1 MRVLTNLLFKV
12 TLSSM
17 VLTAPAMITGRAKYD
32 GDSRLK
38 AKEAILPF
46 YSSAVI
52 VKFIEHPS
60 LTVIPTYTV
69 EEKAAVSVPAPA
81 NIAAAGAPATTVASA
96 SASTVTESAPATVL
110 APTLAGTEAF
120 ATRGAAENATVG
132 VSATKASASAAP
144 ANTASAN
151 VPAPGEKEVSDNG
164 VASSTAAKAAEL
176 RMVIN
181 QAVMI
186 YSNMKLVNQ
195 GLDEKAFEYA
205 WRGYHNMLKKGLIHK
220 RTVLS
225 ICDFS
230 QSCCSKRMYVID
242 VQHRKLLYRTY
253 VAHGQNS
260 GEEYATTF
268 SNEPESFKSS
278 LGFYVTD
285 RIYYGHN
292 GLSLRLNGVDSG
304 YNDLALKR
312 KIVLH
317 GSTYVGDK
325 YMENFGT
332 LGTSL
337 GCPALP
343 STMSSRIIRAV
354 KNGSCLF
361 IYHPT
366 QQYLENSAII
376 NG

>member
-1 MRVLTNLLFKV
+1 
-12 TLSSM
+12 M

-38 AKEAILPF
+38 TKEAILPF

-52 VKFIEHPS
+52 AKFIEHPS
-60 LTVIPTYTV
+60 LTVLPTYAV
-69 EEKAAVSVPAPA
+69 EEKIAVSMPSLANIETSPAPA
-81 NIAAAGAPATTVASA
+81 NITAALAPVSSVKVSSPAAATVAVPASAMTTPATTL
-96 SASTVTESAPATVL
+96 T
-110 APTLAGTEAF
+110 
-120 ATRGAAENATVG
+120 
-132 VSATKASASAAP
+132 
-144 ANTASAN
+144 SAN
-151 VPAPGEKEVSDNG
+151 IPAPGEKEATDNG

-176 RMVIN
+176 RMVIT

-205 WRGYHNMLKKGLIHK
+205 WRGYHNLLKKGLIHK

-260 GEEYATTF
+260 GEEYATSF

-285 RIYYGHN
+285 RIYYGRN
-292 GLSLRLNGVDSG
+292 GLSLRLRGVDSG

-317 GSTYVGDK
+317 GSSYVGDK
-325 YMENFGT
+325 YMANFGT

-343 STMSSRIIRAV
+343 FAMSGRIIRAV

-366 QQYLENSAII
+366 QQYLENSPVI

>member
-32 GDSRLK
+32 GDSLLK
-38 AKEAILPF
+38 DKEVVLPF

-52 VKFIEHPS
+52 GKFIDHPS
-60 LTVIPTYTV
+60 LTAVPTYTA
-69 EEKAAVSVPAPA
+69 EENAAV
-81 NIAAAGAPATTVASA
+81 
-96 SASTVTESAPATVL
+96 
-110 APTLAGTEAF
+110 
-120 ATRGAAENATVG
+120 RRR
-132 VSATKASASAAP
+132 SAANKP
-144 ANTASAN
+144 A
-151 VPAPGEKEVSDNG
+151 VGEKEATDNG
-164 VASSTAAKAAEL
+164 VSFSAAAKVAEV

-181 QAVMI
+181 QAVML
-186 YSNMKLVNQ
+186 YSNMNLVKQ
-195 GLDEKAFEYA
+195 GLDQKAFEYA
-205 WRGYHNMLKKGLIHK
+205 WRGYHNLLKKGLIHK

-242 VQHRKLLYRTY
+242 VRRRKLLYRTY
-253 VAHGQNS
+253 VAHGQKS
-260 GEEYATTF
+260 GEEYATSF

-285 RIYYGHN
+285 RIYYGRN

-343 STMSSRIIRAV
+343 STMSGRIIRAV

-366 QQYLENSAII
+366 QQYLESSTII

>member
-38 AKEAILPF
+38 DKAAILPF

-52 VKFIEHPS
+52 VKFIDHPS
-60 LTVIPTYTV
+60 LTVVPTYTV
-69 EEKAAVSVPAPA
+69 EEKVAVPVPAPA
-81 NIAAAGAPATTVASA
+81 NIAAAPASVDIAAVLAPASAVPASTSTSAVAAST
-96 SASTVTESAPATVL
+96 SASTVTASVSASTVTAPSPATDL
-110 APTLAGTEAF
+110 AP
-120 ATRGAAENATVG
+120 
-132 VSATKASASAAP
+132 AP

-151 VPAPGEKEVSDNG
+151 IPATGEKEVTDNG
-164 VASSTAAKAAEL
+164 VASSAAAKAAEL

-181 QAVMI
+181 QAVTI
-186 YSNMKLVNQ
+186 YSSMKLVNQ

-285 RIYYGHN
+285 RVYYGRN

-343 STMSSRIIRAV
+343 SAMSSRIIRSV

>member
-52 VKFIEHPS
+52 VKFIDHPS
-60 LTVIPTYTV
+60 LTVVPTYTV
-69 EEKAAVSVPAPA
+69 EEKVTHPVAAT
-81 NIAAAGAPATTVASA
+81 TTVA
-96 SASTVTESAPATVL
+96 V
-110 APTLAGTEAF
+110 
-120 ATRGAAENATVG
+120 
-132 VSATKASASAAP
+132 P
-144 ANTASAN
+144 ANTSSAN
-151 VPAPGEKEVSDNG
+151 IPAPGEKEATDNG
-164 VASSTAAKAAEL
+164 VASSSAAKAAEL
-176 RMVIN
+176 RMVVS
-181 QAVMI
+181 QAVTI

-205 WRGYHNMLKKGLIHK
+205 WRGYHNLLKKGLIHK

-260 GEEYATTF
+260 GEEYATAF

-285 RIYYGHN
+285 RVYYGRN
-292 GLSLRLNGVDSG
+292 GLSLRLKGVDSG

-317 GSTYVGDK
+317 GSNYVGDK

-343 STMSSRIIRAV
+343 STMSGRIIRAV

-366 QQYLENSAII
+366 QQYLDNSPII

>member
-1 MRVLTNLLFKV
+1 
-12 TLSSM
+12 M

-32 GDSRLK
+32 GDSLLK
-38 AKEAILPF
+38 DKEVILPF

-52 VKFIEHPS
+52 VKFIDHPS
-60 LTVIPTYTV
+60 LTAVPTYTA
-69 EEKAAVSVPAPA
+69 EENAVARRRLAQQAVQQAAAETPAPVTG
-81 NIAAAGAPATTVASA
+81 AAPASA
-96 SASTVTESAPATVL
+96 SATTTAANKPAI
-110 APTLAGTEAF
+110 
-120 ATRGAAENATVG
+120 
-132 VSATKASASAAP
+132 
-144 ANTASAN
+144 
-151 VPAPGEKEVSDNG
+151 GEKEATDNYI
-164 VASSTAAKAAEL
+164 SSSAEAKAAEL
-176 RMVIN
+176 RMVIS
-181 QAVMI
+181 QAVML
-186 YSNMKLVNQ
+186 YSHMNLIKQ

-205 WRGYHNMLKKGLIHK
+205 WRGYHNLLKKGLIHK

-225 ICDFS
+225 ICDFT

-242 VQHRKLLYRTY
+242 VQRCKLLYRTY
-253 VAHGQNS
+253 VAHGQKS
-260 GEEYATTF
+260 GEEYATSF

-285 RIYYGHN
+285 KIYYGRN

-317 GSTYVGDK
+317 GSDYVGDR

-343 STMSSRIIRAV
+343 SAVSGKIIRAV

>member
-1 MRVLTNLLFKV
+1 MRVLTNLFFKV

-17 VLTAPAMITGRAKYD
+17 VLTAPAMITGHPNYD
-32 GDSRLK
+32 GDRLMK
-38 AKEAILPF
+38 GREVILPF

-52 VKFIEHPS
+52 QKFIDHPT
-60 LTVIPTYTV
+60 LTAAPIYSEEDVHISRRPAELAATA
-69 EEKAAVSVPAPA
+69 EKAASADVNTSYMAEKAAAVVEKKAAVAEKPAPA
-81 NIAAAGAPATTVASA
+81 EVAM
-96 SASTVTESAPATVL
+96 E
-110 APTLAGTEAF
+110 
-120 ATRGAAENATVG
+120 
-132 VSATKASASAAP
+132 
-144 ANTASAN
+144 
-151 VPAPGEKEVSDNG
+151 GEKEVKDSK
-164 VASSTAAKAAEL
+164 ASNSSSAAAKKAAEL

-181 QAVMI
+181 QAVML
-186 YSNMKLVNQ
+186 YDHMNLEEQ

-205 WRGYHNMLKKGLIHK
+205 WRGYHNLLKKGLIHK

-230 QSCCSKRMYVID
+230 QSCCSKRLYVID
-242 VQHRKLLYRTY
+242 VQHRKVLYRTY

-260 GEEYATTF
+260 GEEYASSF

-285 RIYYGHN
+285 KIYYGRN
-292 GLSLRLNGVDSG
+292 GLSLRLNGVDMG
-304 YNDLALKR
+304 YNDRAMKR

-325 YMENFGT
+325 YIQDYGT
-332 LGTSL
+332 TGTSL
-337 GCPALP
+337 GCPAIP
-343 STMSSRIIRAV
+343 STISGKIIKLV

-366 QQYLENSAII
+366 QQYLDNSTII

>member
-38 AKEAILPF
+38 AKAAILPF

-52 VKFIEHPS
+52 VKFIDHPS
-60 LTVIPTYTV
+60 LTVVPTYTV
-69 EEKAAVSVPAPA
+69 EEKVAVSVPAPA
-81 NIAAAGAPATTVASA
+81 NIAAALAPASTATASA
-96 SASTVTESAPATVL
+96 PASSVTASTSASTVTAPTSASTVTAPTSASTVTAPSPATAL
-110 APTLAGTEAF
+110 AP
-120 ATRGAAENATVG
+120 
-132 VSATKASASAAP
+132 AP

-151 VPAPGEKEVSDNG
+151 IPAAGEKEVTDNG
-164 VASSTAAKAAEL
+164 VASSAAAKAAEV

-181 QAVMI
+181 QAVTI

-285 RIYYGHN
+285 RVYYGRN

-343 STMSSRIIRAV
+343 SAMSSRIIRSV